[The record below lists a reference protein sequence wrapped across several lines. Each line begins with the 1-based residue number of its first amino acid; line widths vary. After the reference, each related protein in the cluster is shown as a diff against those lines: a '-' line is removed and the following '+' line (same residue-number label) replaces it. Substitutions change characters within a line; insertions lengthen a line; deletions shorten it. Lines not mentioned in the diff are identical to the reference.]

1 MPVSRKI
8 IAYVGPFAVFVG
20 FLAVNEL
27 LHKIDNYTWLTH
39 AEFWIYPLQTIVC
52 GVLVIFFWREYEF
65 TAPRGVFFG
74 VAVAIVTFIIW
85 ISPQAFF
92 GYAAR
97 VEGFNPN
104 FFADNPTLYWL
115 TIAFR
120 FLRLVIVVPLVEE
133 IFWRGFL
140 LRYLIDN
147 HFTRVAIGTFS
158 WFSFLAVTI
167 LFMLMHAK
175 PDWPAAIVC
184 GALFNLV
191 AYRSR
196 SLATCVLTH
205 AITNLLLGL
214 WIMRTAQWG
223 FW

>member
-1 MPVSRKI
+1 MPARRQI
-8 IAYVGPFAVFVG
+8 IAYAAPLAVF
-20 FLAVNEL
+20 LAFIALKDL
-27 LHKIDNYTWLTH
+27 LHKIDNYTWLTY

-52 GVLVIFFWREYEF
+52 GALVILFWREYEF

-74 VAVAIVTFIIW
+74 IAVAIVTFIIW

-92 GYAAR
+92 GYAPRAD
-97 VEGFNPN
+97 GFNPN
-104 FFADNPTLYWL
+104 FFATNAALYWL

-120 FLRLVIVVPLVEE
+120 FLRLVIVVPLIEE

-147 HFTRVAIGTFS
+147 NFTRVAIGAFS
-158 WFSFLAVTI
+158 WLSFLAVAI
-167 LFMLMHAK
+167 LFMLAHAG
-175 PDWPAAIVC
+175 PDWPAALMT
-184 GALFNLV
+184 GALYNLV
-191 AYRSR
+191 AYRTR

-205 AITNLLLGL
+205 AVTNLLLGL